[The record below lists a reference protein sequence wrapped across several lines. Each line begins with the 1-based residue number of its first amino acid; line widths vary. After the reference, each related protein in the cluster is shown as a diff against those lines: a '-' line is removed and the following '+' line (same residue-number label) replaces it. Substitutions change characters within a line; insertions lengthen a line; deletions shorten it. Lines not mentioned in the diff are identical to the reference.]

1 MLQLPAVPP
10 DRHMLQNLLYVG
22 AALLLVLLNG
32 FFVAAEFALVKL
44 RQTQA
49 ATLAASQGWR
59 GRLLADVHGR
69 LDAYLSACQLG
80 ITLASLGLGW
90 IGEPAFARLLEPLFA
105 RLGIGPETTA
115 VVALVIAFTLISYL
129 HIVLG
134 ELAPK
139 SMAIR
144 RPERYSLF
152 TAAPLYA
159 FYWLMYPAI
168 WLLNASANRMLALFG
183 LGAAGHADDEHHYS
197 REELRLIVH
206 AKHASRAGEE
216 YSMMQNALDL
226 PELVVG
232 DVLRTRDQLASL
244 RDGMDREAVL
254 AEFRRTRYSR
264 YPWFEAD
271 GDRVRGVLHMKDLL
285 GAMAAHGDATDLVAL
300 LRPPILL
307 PLHAPVL
314 DVLKRFRTGDTHLA
328 LGIEESGRVAG
339 FFTLEDILEVLVG
352 DIEDEHARSG
362 GSLAP
367 RPKGAE
373 FTISGG
379 TPIYR
384 LERLLERDID
394 APADVN
400 SVGGLIIHRL
410 ERLPL
415 EGETLAFDGFDL
427 TVRTMQGAR
436 AKTILVQPRITDT
449 NDRKDSQ

>member
-1 MLQLPAVPP
+1 
-10 DRHMLQNLLYVG
+10 MLQNLLYVG

-44 RQTQA
+44 RHTQA
-49 ATLAASQGWR
+49 ATLAEGHGWR
-59 GRLLADVHGR
+59 GRLLGDVHR
-69 LDAYLSACQLG
+69 HLDAYLSACQLG

-90 IGEPAFARLLEPLFA
+90 IGEPAFAHLLEPLFA
-105 RLGIGPETTA
+105 KFGVGVETTR
-115 VVALVIAFTLISYL
+115 VAALAIAFTLISYL

-144 RPERYSLF
+144 RPERLSLL

-168 WLLNASANRMLALFG
+168 WLLNASANRMLRAFG
-183 LGAAGHADDEHHYS
+183 LEATRHDEEQHYS

-206 AKHASRAGEE
+206 AKHAGHAGEE
-216 YSMMQNALDL
+216 YSMMQHALDL

-232 DVLRTRDQLASL
+232 DVLRTRDQLAFL
-244 RDGMDREAVL
+244 RDGMDRAAVFD
-254 AEFRRTRYSR
+254 EFRRTRYSR
-264 YPWFEAD
+264 YPWFDID
-271 GDRVRGVLHMKDLL
+271 GEQVRGILHMKDLL
-285 GAMAAHGDATDLVAL
+285 HAIAQDPDFADIESL

-307 PLHAPVL
+307 PLHALLL
-314 DVLKRFRTGDTHLA
+314 DVLKRFRAGDTHLA

-352 DIEDEHARSG
+352 DIEDEHARHPGAVAQRGKG
-362 GSLAP
+362 GD
-367 RPKGAE
+367 

-410 ERLPL
+410 ERLPV
-415 EGETLAFDGFDL
+415 EGETLAFDGFQL

-436 AKTILVQPRITDT
+436 AKTILVHPEPAKDT
-449 NDRKDSQ
+449 P

>member
-1 MLQLPAVPP
+1 MLA
-10 DRHMLQNLLYVG
+10 NLLYVG

-44 RQTQA
+44 RHTQA
-49 ATLAASQGWR
+49 TTLAASHGWR
-59 GRLLADVHGR
+59 GRILINVHER

-90 IGEPAFARLLEPLFA
+90 IGEPAFAHLLQPL
-105 RLGIGPETTA
+105 LGKLGASPETTSL
-115 VVALVIAFTLISYL
+115 VALVIAFTLISYL

-144 RPERYSLF
+144 RPEAMSLW

-168 WLLNASANRMLALFG
+168 WLLNASANRMLHAFG
-183 LGAAGHADDEHHYS
+183 LGDADAHGAEHHYS
-197 REELRLIVH
+197 RDELKLIIH
-206 AKHASRAGEE
+206 AKRASRGGEE
-216 YSMMQNALDL
+216 YSMIKHALDL

-232 DVLRTRDQLASL
+232 DVLRTRDQLAAL
-244 RDGMDREAVL
+244 RDGMDLDEVL
-254 AEFRRTRYSR
+254 AEFHRTRYSR
-264 YPWFEAD
+264 YPWFDAD
-271 GDRVRGVLHMKDLL
+271 GEHVRGILHMKDLL
-285 GAMAAHGDATDLVAL
+285 HAMSGHGSASDPTGL

-307 PLHAPVL
+307 PLHTPVL
-314 DVLKRFRTGDTHLA
+314 DVLKRFRAGDTHLA

-352 DIEDEHARSG
+352 DIEDEHARTVG
-362 GSLAP
+362 AP
-367 RPKGAE
+367 ARVAPGAD
-373 FTISGG
+373 FTITGG
-379 TPIYR
+379 TPIYK

-410 ERLPL
+410 ERLPA
-415 EGETLAFDGFDL
+415 EGETLSFDGFDL
-427 TVRTMQGAR
+427 VVRSMQGAR
-436 AKTILVQPRITDT
+436 AKSILVHPKNTS
-449 NDRKDSQ
+449 KESQ

>member
-1 MLQLPAVPP
+1 
-10 DRHMLQNLLYVG
+10 MLQNLLYVG

-44 RQTQA
+44 RHTQA
-49 ATLAASQGWR
+49 ATMGEGHGWR
-59 GRLLADVHGR
+59 GRILVNVHAR

-80 ITLASLGLGW
+80 ITLASLALGW
-90 IGEPAFARLLEPLFA
+90 IGEPAFARLLDPLFA
-105 RLGIGPETTA
+105 RLGVGADTA
-115 VVALVIAFTLISYL
+115 QVIALLIAFTLISYL

-139 SMAIR
+139 SLAIR
-144 RPERYSLF
+144 RPAQMSLW

-168 WLLNASANRMLALFG
+168 WLLNASANRMLRAFG
-183 LGAAGHADDEHHYS
+183 LGANPHGEEAQYS
-197 REELRLIVH
+197 REELKLIIH
-206 AKHASRAGEE
+206 ATRANRAGEE
-216 YSMMQNALDL
+216 YTMMKHALDL

-232 DVLRTRDQLASL
+232 DVLRTRDQLAAL
-244 RDGMDREAVL
+244 RDGMSEEQVL
-254 AEFRRTRYSR
+254 AEFRRSGYSR
-264 YPWFEAD
+264 YPWFDAD
-271 GDRVRGVLHMKDLL
+271 GGQVRGVLHMKDLL
-285 GAMAAHGDATDLVAL
+285 HVIAGGGAVGDLVAL

-307 PLHAPVL
+307 PLYTPVL
-314 DVLKRFRTGDTHLA
+314 DVLKRFRAGHTHLA

-339 FFTLEDILEVLVG
+339 FFSLEDVLEVVVG
-352 DIEDEHARSG
+352 DIEDEHVRGGAGSARVAAD
-362 GSLAP
+362 GS
-367 RPKGAE
+367 

-410 ERLPL
+410 ERLPV

-436 AKTILVQPRITDT
+436 AKVITVCPKT
-449 NDRKDSQ
+449 ALPKETS

>member
-1 MLQLPAVPP
+1 MLE
-10 DRHMLQNLLYVG
+10 NLLLVG
-22 AALLLVLLNG
+22 AALLLVVLNG

-44 RQTQA
+44 RHTQA
-49 ATLAASQGWR
+49 TTLAASHGWR
-59 GRLLADVHGR
+59 GRILINVHDR

-90 IGEPAFARLLEPLFA
+90 IGEPAFAHLLEPLLA
-105 RLGIGPETTA
+105 KLGASPETTSL
-115 VVALVIAFTLISYL
+115 VGLVIAFTLISYL

-144 RPERYSLF
+144 RPEAMSLW

-168 WLLNASANRMLALFG
+168 WVLNSSANAMLRAFG
-183 LGAAGHADDEHHYS
+183 LDAPGADEQHHYS
-197 REELRLIVH
+197 RDELKLIIH
-206 AKHASRAGEE
+206 AKRASRAGEE
-216 YSMMQNALDL
+216 YSMIKHALDL

-232 DVLRTRDQLASL
+232 DVLRTRDQLSAL
-244 RDGMDREAVL
+244 RDGMDLDEVL
-254 AEFRRTRYSR
+254 AEFDSTRYSR
-264 YPWFEAD
+264 YPWFDAD
-271 GDRVRGVLHMKDLL
+271 GEHVRGILHMKDLL
-285 GAMAAHGDATDLVAL
+285 HAMSGHGSAAEPTSL

-307 PLHAPVL
+307 PLHTPVL
-314 DVLKRFRTGDTHLA
+314 DVLKRFRAGDTHLA

-352 DIEDEHARSG
+352 DIEDEHARVVG
-362 GSLAP
+362 AP
-367 RPKGAE
+367 ARVPPGTD
-373 FTISGG
+373 FMITGG
-379 TPIYR
+379 TPIYK

-410 ERLPL
+410 ERLPA
-415 EGETLAFDGFDL
+415 EGETLSFDGFDL
-427 TVRTMQGAR
+427 VVRSMQGAR
-436 AKTILVQPRITDT
+436 AKSILVHPK
-449 NDRKDSQ
+449 NASKESQ

>member
-1 MLQLPAVPP
+1 
-10 DRHMLQNLLYVG
+10 MLQNLLLIG

-44 RQTQA
+44 RHTQA
-49 ATLAASQGWR
+49 ATLAAGHGWR
-59 GRLLADVHGR
+59 GRLLADVHGH

-90 IGEPAFARLLEPLFA
+90 IGEPAFAHLLEPLFA
-105 RLGIGPETTA
+105 RAGIGPETTQ
-115 VVALVIAFTLISYL
+115 VVALAIAFTLISYL

-168 WLLNASANRMLALFG
+168 RLLNASANRMLGLFG
-183 LGAAGHADDEHHYS
+183 VQAAGHGDDEQHYS

-206 AKHASRAGEE
+206 AKRSDRAGEE
-216 YSMMQNALDL
+216 YAMMQHALDL

-232 DVLRTRDQLASL
+232 DVLRTRDQLAAL
-244 RDGMDREAVL
+244 RDGMDRDAVL
-254 AEFRRTRYSR
+254 KEFDRTRYSR
-264 YPWFEAD
+264 YPWFDAG
-271 GDRVRGVLHMKDLL
+271 GDQVRGVLHMKDLL
-285 GAMAAHGDATDLVAL
+285 HAIARDPAFADLPSL

-307 PLHAPVL
+307 PLHALLL
-314 DVLKRFRTGDTHLA
+314 DVLKRFRAGDTHLA

-352 DIEDEHARSG
+352 DIEDEHARG
-362 GSLAP
+362 RPGPAP
-367 RPKGAE
+367 RAKGAD
-373 FTISGG
+373 FTIAGG

-384 LERLLERDID
+384 LERLLDRDID

-410 ERLPL
+410 ERLPA
-415 EGETLAFDGFDL
+415 EGETLAFDGFEL

-436 AKTILVQPRITDT
+436 AKTILVHPNPAHTNPAKDT
-449 NDRKDSQ
+449 P

>member
-1 MLQLPAVPP
+1 MLE
-10 DRHMLQNLLYVG
+10 NLLFVG

-44 RQTQA
+44 RHTQA
-49 ATLAASQGWR
+49 TTLAASHGWR
-59 GRLLADVHGR
+59 GRILISVHDR

-90 IGEPAFARLLEPLFA
+90 IGEPAFAHLLEPLLA
-105 RLGIGPETTA
+105 RFGASPETTSL
-115 VVALVIAFTLISYL
+115 VGLVIAFTLISYL

-144 RPERYSLF
+144 RPEAMSLW

-168 WLLNASANRMLALFG
+168 WVLNSSANAMLRAFG
-183 LGAAGHADDEHHYS
+183 LGAPGSDEQHHYS
-197 REELRLIVH
+197 RDELKLIIH
-206 AKHASRAGEE
+206 AKRASRAGEE
-216 YSMMQNALDL
+216 YSMIKHALDL

-244 RDGMDREAVL
+244 REGMDLDGVL
-254 AEFRRTRYSR
+254 GEFHSTRYSR
-264 YPWFEAD
+264 YPWFDAD
-271 GDRVRGVLHMKDLL
+271 GEHVRGILHMKDLL
-285 GAMAAHGDATDLVAL
+285 HAMSGHGGTTDPHSL

-307 PLHAPVL
+307 PLHTPVL
-314 DVLKRFRTGDTHLA
+314 DVLKRFRAGDTHLA

-352 DIEDEHARSG
+352 DIEDEHARAVG
-362 GSLAP
+362 AP
-367 RPKGAE
+367 ARVAPGAD
-373 FTISGG
+373 FTITGG
-379 TPIYR
+379 TPIYK
-384 LERLLERDID
+384 LERLLERDIE

-410 ERLPL
+410 ERLPA
-415 EGETLAFDGFDL
+415 EGETLSFDGFDL
-427 TVRTMQGAR
+427 VVRSMQGAR
-436 AKTILVQPRITDT
+436 AKSILVHPKNPSKEPQ
-449 NDRKDSQ
+449 

>member
-1 MLQLPAVPP
+1 
-10 DRHMLQNLLYVG
+10 MLQNLLYVG
-22 AALLLVLLNG
+22 AALALVLLNG

-44 RQTQA
+44 RHTQA
-49 ATLAASQGWR
+49 VTLAASHGWR
-59 GRLLADVHGR
+59 GRVLADVHGR

-80 ITLASLGLGW
+80 ITLASLALGW
-90 IGEPAFARLLEPLFA
+90 IGEPAFAYLLEPVFA
-105 RLGIGPETTA
+105 RLGIGPETIK
-115 VVALVIAFTLISYL
+115 VVALVFAFTLISYL

-139 SMAIR
+139 SLAIR
-144 RPERYSLF
+144 RPERFSLW

-159 FYWLMYPAI
+159 FYWAMYPAI
-168 WLLNASANRMLALFG
+168 CLLNASANRMLRVFG
-183 LGAAGHADDEHHYS
+183 LGADAHSEEQHYS
-197 REELRLIVH
+197 REELKLILH
-206 AKHASRAGEE
+206 AKRTSRAGEE
-216 YSMMQNALDL
+216 YSMMKHALDL

-244 RDGMDREAVL
+244 RDGMGRDDVL
-254 AEFRRTRYSR
+254 AEFHRTRYSR
-264 YPWFEAD
+264 YPWFDAE
-271 GDRVRGVLHMKDLL
+271 GDHVRGILRVKDLL
-285 GAMAAHGDATDLVAL
+285 HAIAERGEIGDVVAL

-307 PLHAPVL
+307 PLHTPVL
-314 DVLKRFRTGDTHLA
+314 DVLKRFRAGDTHLA
-328 LGIEESGRVAG
+328 LGVEDSGRVAG

-352 DIEDEHARSG
+352 DIEDEHARAAGPSVSG
-362 GSLAP
+362 AP
-367 RPKGAE
+367 DAE

-384 LERLLERDID
+384 LERLLERDIE

-410 ERLPL
+410 ERLPI

-436 AKTILVQPRITDT
+436 AKSIVVRLKPDT
-449 NDRKDSQ
+449 PEEMQ

>member
-1 MLQLPAVPP
+1 
-10 DRHMLQNLLYVG
+10 MLQNLLYVG

-44 RQTQA
+44 RYTQA
-49 ATLAASQGWR
+49 ATLADSAGWR
-59 GRLLADVHGR
+59 GRMLLSVHAH

-80 ITLASLGLGW
+80 ITLASLALGW
-90 IGEPAFARLLEPLFA
+90 IGEPAFAHLLTPLLA
-105 RLGIGPETTA
+105 QLGVGPETTQ

-139 SMAIR
+139 SLAIR
-144 RPERYSLF
+144 RPEAMSLW

-168 WLLNASANRMLALFG
+168 WLLNASANRMLAAAG
-183 LGAAGHADDEHHYS
+183 LGAPAHGEEQHYT
-197 REELRLIVH
+197 REELKLIVH
-206 AKHASRAGEE
+206 AKRASRAGEE
-216 YSMMQNALDL
+216 YSMMQYALEL

-232 DVLRTRDQLASL
+232 DLLRTRDQLAAL
-244 RDGMDREAVL
+244 RDGMTQDEVL
-254 AEFRRTRYSR
+254 TEFRRSGYSR
-264 YPWFEAD
+264 YPWFDAS
-271 GDRVRGVLHMKDLL
+271 GDQVRGVLHMKDLL
-285 GAMAAHGDATDLVAL
+285 RAIAERGRADDLVAL

-307 PLHAPVL
+307 PLHTPVL
-314 DVLKRFRTGDTHLA
+314 DVLKRFRAGHTHLA
-328 LGIEESGRVAG
+328 LGVEDSGRVVG

-352 DIEDEHARSG
+352 DIEDEQARTGAGISRVAAD
-362 GSLAP
+362 GS
-367 RPKGAE
+367 

-384 LERLLERDID
+384 LERLLDRDID

-400 SVGGLIIHRL
+400 SIGGLIIHRL
-410 ERLPL
+410 ERLPV

-436 AKTILVQPRITDT
+436 AKVIVVHPKTAVP
-449 NDRKDSQ
+449 KESA

>member
-1 MLQLPAVPP
+1 
-10 DRHMLQNLLYVG
+10 MLQNLLYVL

-49 ATLAASQGWR
+49 ATIADAHGWR
-59 GRLLADVHGR
+59 GRILLSVHER

-80 ITLASLGLGW
+80 ITLSSLGLGW
-90 IGEPAFARLLEPLFA
+90 IGEPAFAHLLEPLFVQF
-105 RLGIGPETTA
+105 GVGPDTTKIA
-115 VVALVIAFTLISYL
+115 ALVIAFTLISYL

-139 SMAIR
+139 SLAIR
-144 RPERYSLF
+144 RPEATSLW

-168 WLLNASANRMLALFG
+168 WLLNASANWMLRQGGVEPVA
-183 LGAAGHADDEHHYS
+183 HDEAHHYS
-197 REELRLIVH
+197 RDELKLIVD
-206 AKHASRAGEE
+206 AQRESRSGEE
-216 YSMMQNALDL
+216 YSMMKHALDL

-244 RDGMDREAVL
+244 REGMDRDAVL
-254 AEFRRTRYSR
+254 AEFGRTRYSR
-264 YPWFEAD
+264 YPWFDAAGEY
-271 GDRVRGVLHMKDLL
+271 VLGVLHMKDLL
-285 GAMAAHGDATDLVAL
+285 HAMAVHGAVDDMKPL

-307 PLHAPVL
+307 PLHTPVL
-314 DVLKRFRTGDTHLA
+314 DVLKRFRAGDTHLA
-328 LGIEESGRVAG
+328 LGVEESGRVAG

-352 DIEDEHARSG
+352 DIEDEHARVSAVSRSG
-362 GSLAP
+362 PEGEL
-367 RPKGAE
+367 
-373 FTISGG
+373 TISGG

-410 ERLPL
+410 ERLPV
-415 EGETLAFDGFDL
+415 EGETLSFDGFDL

-436 AKTILVQPRITDT
+436 AKTIVVHPHTPSSEEPR
-449 NDRKDSQ
+449 

>member
-1 MLQLPAVPP
+1 
-10 DRHMLQNLLYVG
+10 MLQNLLYVG

-49 ATLAASQGWR
+49 ATLGAGHGWR

-90 IGEPAFARLLEPLFA
+90 IGEPAFAHLLEPLFA
-105 RLGIGPETTA
+105 RFGIGPQTTQ
-115 VVALVIAFTLISYL
+115 VVALAIAFTLISYL

-144 RPERYSLF
+144 NPERYSLF
-152 TAAPLYA
+152 TAGPLYA
-159 FYWLMYPAI
+159 FYWVMYPAI
-168 WLLNASANRMLALFG
+168 WLLNASANRMLALLG
-183 LGAAGHADDEHHYS
+183 LGGDGHGDGEHHYS

-216 YSMMQNALDL
+216 YSMMQHALDL

-232 DVLRTRDQLASL
+232 DVLRTRDQLASF

-254 AEFRRTRYSR
+254 AEFRRSRYSR

-285 GAMAAHGDATDLVAL
+285 HAMSERGEVTDLVAL

-328 LGIEESGRVAG
+328 LGVEESGRVAG

-352 DIEDEHARSG
+352 DIEDEHARTG
-362 GSLAP
+362 ASLSP

-410 ERLPL
+410 ERLPQ
-415 EGETLAFDGFDL
+415 EGETLAFEGFDL

-436 AKTILVQPRITDT
+436 AKTILVQPRLPDT
-449 NDRKDSQ
+449 NDRKEPQ

>member
-1 MLQLPAVPP
+1 
-10 DRHMLQNLLYVG
+10 MLQNLLYVG

-49 ATLAASQGWR
+49 ATMAASHGWR
-59 GRLLADVHGR
+59 GRILVSVHGH

-80 ITLASLGLGW
+80 ITLASLALGW
-90 IGEPAFARLLEPLFA
+90 VGEPAFAHLLEPVFS
-105 RLGIGPETTA
+105 RLGIGAETTA
-115 VVALVIAFTLISYL
+115 VAALVIAFTLISYL

-139 SMAIR
+139 SLAIR
-144 RPERYSLF
+144 RPEAMSLW

-168 WLLNASANRMLALFG
+168 RLLNASANWMLSKAG
-183 LGAAGHADDEHHYS
+183 LEAGTHGDEQHYS
-197 REELRLIVH
+197 REELKLIVH
-206 AKHASRAGEE
+206 AKHASRSNAADE
-216 YSMMQNALDL
+216 YTMMKYALDL

-232 DVLRTRDQLASL
+232 DLLRTRDQLASL
-244 RDGMDREAVL
+244 RDGMSTEQVL

-264 YPWFEAD
+264 YPWFDAG
-271 GDRVRGVLHMKDLL
+271 GDQVRGVLHMKDLL
-285 GAMAAHGDATDLVAL
+285 HAIAEHAPIDDVVPL

-307 PLHAPVL
+307 PLHTPVL
-314 DVLKRFRTGDTHLA
+314 DVLQRFRAGQTHLA
-328 LGIEESGRVAG
+328 LGAEESGRVAG

-352 DIEDEHARSG
+352 DIEDEPSRRSG
-362 GSLAP
+362 LAERNADGS
-367 RPKGAE
+367 

-379 TPIYR
+379 TPIYK

-410 ERLPL
+410 ERLPV

-427 TVRTMQGAR
+427 AVRTMQGAR
-436 AKTILVQPRITDT
+436 AKTILVLP
-449 NDRKDSQ
+449 NDAAGSHATQGKP

>member
-1 MLQLPAVPP
+1 
-10 DRHMLQNLLYVG
+10 MLQNLLYVG

-49 ATLAASQGWR
+49 TTLAADHGWR
-59 GRLLADVHGR
+59 GRILVNVHGR

-80 ITLASLGLGW
+80 ITLASLALGW
-90 IGEPAFARLLEPLFA
+90 IGEPAFAHLLEPLFVS
-105 RLGIGPETTA
+105 LGIGAETTQI
-115 VVALVIAFTLISYL
+115 VALVIAFTLISYL

-139 SMAIR
+139 SLAIR
-144 RPERYSLF
+144 RPEAMSLW

-159 FYWLMYPAI
+159 FYWAMYPAI
-168 WLLNASANRMLALFG
+168 WLLNASANRMLRAFG
-183 LGAAGHADDEHHYS
+183 LGADTHGEEQHYS
-197 REELRLIVH
+197 REELKLIIH
-206 AKHASRAGEE
+206 AKRSSRAGEE
-216 YSMMQNALDL
+216 YSMMKHALDL

-244 RDGMDREAVL
+244 REGMQINDVL
-254 AEFRRTRYSR
+254 AEFHRTRYSR
-264 YPWFEAD
+264 YPWFNAD
-271 GDRVRGVLHMKDLL
+271 GSQVHGVLHMKDLL
-285 GAMAAHGDATDLVAL
+285 HAMAAHQPTNDIAAL

-307 PLHAPVL
+307 PLHTPVL
-314 DVLKRFRTGDTHLA
+314 DVLKRFRAGDTHLA
-328 LGIEESGRVAG
+328 LGVEESGRVAG

-352 DIEDEHARSG
+352 DIEDEHVRVSG
-362 GSLAP
+362 GAP
-367 RPKGAE
+367 RNRPEGD

-379 TPIYR
+379 TPIYK
-384 LERLLERDID
+384 LERLLDRDID

-415 EGETLAFDGFDL
+415 EGESLAFDGFDL

-436 AKTILVQPRITDT
+436 AQAIVVHPQTAAPKEMQ
-449 NDRKDSQ
+449 

>member
-1 MLQLPAVPP
+1 
-10 DRHMLQNLLYVG
+10 MLQNLLHVG

-49 ATLAASQGWR
+49 STLATSHGWR
-59 GRLLADVHGR
+59 GRILGSVHSR

-80 ITLASLGLGW
+80 ITLASLALGW
-90 IGEPAFARLLEPLFA
+90 IGEPAFAHLLEPVFA
-105 RLGIGPETTA
+105 RIGVGPETTA
-115 VVALVIAFTLISYL
+115 LVALILAFTLISYL

-139 SMAIR
+139 SLAIR
-144 RPERYSLF
+144 RPERVSLW

-168 WLLNASANRMLALFG
+168 RLLNASANRMLKAFG
-183 LGAAGHADDEHHYS
+183 LDAGTHGDEHHYS
-197 REELRLIVH
+197 RDELKLIIH
-206 AKHASRAGEE
+206 AKRASRAGEE
-216 YSMMQNALDL
+216 YSMMKHALDL

-232 DVLRTRDQLASL
+232 DVLRTRDQLESL
-244 RDGMDREAVL
+244 REGMNLEQVL
-254 AEFRRTRYSR
+254 GQFRRTRYSR
-264 YPWFEAD
+264 YPWFDAA
-271 GDRVRGVLHMKDLL
+271 GDQVRGVLHMKDLL
-285 GAMAAHGDATDLVAL
+285 HAIAEHGTVADIAAL

-307 PLHAPVL
+307 PLATPVL
-314 DVLKRFRTGDTHLA
+314 AVLKRFRAGDTHLA
-328 LGIEESGRVAG
+328 LGVEESGRVAG
-339 FFTLEDILEVLVG
+339 FFTLEDVLEVLVG
-352 DIEDEHARSG
+352 DIEDEHARSPG
-362 GSLAP
+362 AAP
-367 RPKGAE
+367 RIAPGSD

-379 TPIYR
+379 TPIYK

-410 ERLPL
+410 ERLPV
-415 EGETLAFDGFDL
+415 EGESLSFDGFDL

-436 AKTILVQPRITDT
+436 AQAIVVHPKTAALEEAR
-449 NDRKDSQ
+449 